1 MSEMRHSKQI
11 LSHTKSPTKKSKKFN
26 IPCTWNVRPLYV
38 RVCAF
43 IPNAGKCSNVNWYPN
58 KRMQGNMRS
67 PIHACIYPSACTSNF
82 MGATCG
88 CLPRKSECK
97 QGNRKKSKLLWIYF
111 ANKTANTHT
120 HTFVYTISIIMNMN
134 NSRLSRGTMLVGVD
148 ASRYIFINWSM
159 FLNLFLSKFP
169 NSYELA
175 CNRSS
180 PRLLLRNI
188 KKFIHIVF
196 WQNCQLT
203 KHYLNFPKTWFCD
216 VFAIAFGWI
225 IFFIPWS

>member
-1 MSEMRHSKQI
+1 MRHSKQI

-43 IPNAGKCSNVNWYPN
+43 IPNAGKCSNVNWYQN

-148 ASRYIFINWSM
+148 ASRYIFINWRM
-159 FLNLFLSKFP
+159 LLNLFKYILKLNFLIVMSW
-169 NSYELA
+169 LA
-175 CNRSS
+175 ID
-180 PRLLLRNI
+180 PRLVYCYETSKNSFTLSFDKIAN
-188 KKFIHIVF
+188 
-196 WQNCQLT
+196 WQNTTSISRKLGFVM
-203 KHYLNFPKTWFCD
+203 YLQ
-216 VFAIAFGWI
+216 
-225 IFFIPWS
+225 